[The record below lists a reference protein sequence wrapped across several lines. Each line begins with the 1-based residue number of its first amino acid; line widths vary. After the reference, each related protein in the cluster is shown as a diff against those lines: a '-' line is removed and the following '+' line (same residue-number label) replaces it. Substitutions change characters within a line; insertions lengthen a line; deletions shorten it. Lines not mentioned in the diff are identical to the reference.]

1 MHLHKFKN
9 LGYNNKQVSLPLCVF
24 LTPHGEFGYV
34 SFEAEAGG
42 EVKGSTSWWEM
53 TLQFSGGT
61 TGERKR

>member
-24 LTPHGEFGYV
+24 LTPHGVFGYV

-42 EVKGSTSWWEM
+42 EVKGSISW
-53 TLQFSGGT
+53 
-61 TGERKR
+61 